1 MNRAERRKHLNRI
14 TGNLSREQAHK
25 ALMEATTK
33 AYKEA
38 VRDTAQK
45 QILVMSVCLRDKFGW
60 NGEQLNRLLDE
71 MEELSDTVNKK
82 RVKVSDLHQIV
93 VEELGIDIV
102 KIGERVDE

>member
-1 MNRAERRKHLNRI
+1 MNRAERRKLQNKI
-14 TGNLSREQAHK
+14 TGNMSREAAQK
-25 ALMEATTK
+25 ALMEASTM

-71 MEELSDTVNKK
+71 MEELSDTVNQK

-93 VEELGIDIV
+93 IEELGIDIV
-102 KIGERVDE
+102 KIGEMVDE